1 MMTVGVLYAKMQK
14 KDWYYFNK
22 KRLEF
27 FLENKIKKTHKIII
41 VCIFNIGIN
50 VTLDFSMS
58 ISDLRQVCGFL
69 QLLQFPL
76 PIKLT
81 TMV

>member
-1 MMTVGVLYAKMQK
+1 MTVGVLYAKMQK
-14 KDWYYFNK
+14 KIGIILIRKDWK
-22 KRLEF
+22 
-27 FLENKIKKTHKIII
+27 FLENKIKKNHKIII